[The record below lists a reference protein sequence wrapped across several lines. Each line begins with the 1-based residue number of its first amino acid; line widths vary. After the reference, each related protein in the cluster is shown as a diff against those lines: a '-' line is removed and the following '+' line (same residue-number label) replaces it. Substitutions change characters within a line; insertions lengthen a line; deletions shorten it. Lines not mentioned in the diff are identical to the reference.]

1 VDFFRIVAVVITLT
15 ALFSYV
21 NHRWLGLPRA
31 IGLLL
36 MGLGISGVLVGVGR
50 SFPGL
55 ERSALATVGAVDFDG
70 LVLHGVLGFLLF
82 AGALHLDLSDLR
94 RHALVIGVLS
104 TVGVVLSTAI
114 VGWLMWRILALLGI
128 ALPLIHCLLFGA
140 LIAPT
145 DPIAVLAI
153 LRSVRAPR
161 DVEVQ
166 ISGESLFNDG
176 VGVVVFLALLRF
188 ADGAAHGVGVSA
200 HAVGLLLLREAI
212 GGIAFG
218 AAIGAIAYVLI
229 KGVDNYQVEI
239 LLSLALVV
247 GGYPLAEALH
257 VSAPIAMVVAGLL
270 VGNPGRAFAMSE
282 ATRERLDDFWELLD
296 EILNSVLFVLIGLLI
311 LTVVVTASHVIAG
324 AAAIVV
330 SLLARW
336 ASTGVLLVFLR
347 RWVRVGAHSIP
358 LMTWG
363 GIRGPLSLA
372 LALSLHQRV
381 VSSSRGATDVIVVMT
396 YAVVVFSIAVQGLS
410 LGPLIRRWL
419 PRETAVP
426 ARRPGPPRREAS

>member
-1 VDFFRIVAVVITLT
+1 MDFSGLLAVVITLT

-36 MGLGISGVLVGVGR
+36 MGLAISGVLVAAGR

-55 ERSALATVGAVDFDG
+55 ERSAAVTVAAVDFER

-94 RHALVIGVLS
+94 RHALVVGVLS
-104 TVGVVLSTAI
+104 TFGVVLTTAI
-114 VGWLMWRILALLGI
+114 VGWLTWHILALLGI
-128 ALPLIHCLLFGA
+128 PLPLLHCLLFGA

-153 LRSVRAPR
+153 LRSARAPR

-176 VGVVVFLALLRF
+176 VGVVVFLALLSF
-188 ADGAAHGVGVSA
+188 ADDPAAGVHTIGLLFVREAVGGIVLGAA
-200 HAVGLLLLREAI
+200 L
-212 GGIAFG
+212 
-218 AAIGAIAYVLI
+218 GAIAYVLM
-229 KGVDNYQVEI
+229 KRVDDYQVEI

-247 GGYPLAEALH
+247 GGYSLAEILH
-257 VSAPIAMVVAGLL
+257 VSAPITVVVAGLL
-270 VGNPGRAFAMSE
+270 IGNPGRALAMSP

-296 EILNSVLFVLIGLLI
+296 AILNAVLFVLVGLQI
-311 LTVVVTASHVIAG
+311 LTLAVTTSHVAAG
-324 AAAIVV
+324 AAAIAV

-336 ASTGVLLVFLR
+336 ASTGLLLAFLR
-347 RWVRVGAHSIP
+347 RWAHVGAHSTA
-358 LMTWG
+358 LMTWA

-372 LALSLHQRV
+372 LALSLHQRL
-381 VSSSRGATDVIVVMT
+381 SAASQGAADVIVVMT
-396 YAVVVFSIAVQGLS
+396 YAVVVFSVAVQGLS
-410 LGPLIRRWL
+410 LRPLIRRWL
-419 PRETAVP
+419 PGETTAAAPSIGP
-426 ARRPGPPRREAS
+426 ASKSAS

>member
-1 VDFFRIVAVVITLT
+1 MDVFGLLALVITLT
-15 ALFSYV
+15 ALFGYV

-36 MGLGISGVLVGVGR
+36 MGLAISGVLAAVGR
-50 SFPGL
+50 SSPGL
-55 ERSALATVGAVDFDG
+55 EQSALATVGAVDFER

-104 TVGVVLSTAI
+104 TAGVVLSTAI
-114 VGWLMWRILALLGI
+114 VGWLMWHVLALLGHP
-128 ALPLIHCLLFGA
+128 LPLIHCLLFGA
-140 LIAPT
+140 LLAPT

-161 DVEVQ
+161 DVEVS
-166 ISGESLFNDG
+166 IAGESLFNDG
-176 VGVVVFLALLRF
+176 VGVVVFLTLLRV
-188 ADGAAHGVGVSA
+188 ADGSARDVAGSVS
-200 HAVGLLLLREAI
+200 AVGLLLLREVI
-212 GGIAFG
+212 GGIVFG
-218 AAIGAIAYVLI
+218 AAIGALAYVLI
-229 KGVDNYQVEI
+229 KRVDDHQVEI

-270 VGNPGRAFAMSE
+270 IGNPGRAFAMSA
-282 ATRERLDDFWELLD
+282 ATRERLDVFWELLD
-296 EILNSVLFVLIGLLI
+296 EILNSVLFVLVGLLI
-311 LTVVVTASHVIAG
+311 LTLAVTSTHVAAG

-336 ASTGVLLVFLR
+336 ASTGVLLALLE
-347 RWVRVGAHSIP
+347 RWTRIGPHSVT

-363 GIRGPLSLA
+363 GVRGPLSLA
-372 LALSLHQRV
+372 LALSLHQRL
-381 VSSSRGATDVIVVMT
+381 SASSRGATDVIVVMT
-396 YAVVVFSIAVQGLS
+396 YMVVVFSIAVQGLS
-410 LGPLIRRWL
+410 LRPLIRRLLPGETTAGAAPPGL
-419 PRETAVP
+419 PRETGA
-426 ARRPGPPRREAS
+426 